1 MVYLCGRKK
10 KNRMDK
16 RKKYKGQNKIPD
28 PEKEP
33 LWKRYLEKFKD
44 PLIIILLVALFLSCF
59 VSGYEIMTTGNWRL
73 LFEPVGVLFAI
84 LLSTGVGFIFEV
96 KADREFDVLNQV
108 KDTQPVKVL
117 RRPCQ
122 PGEGYPACEGAASSV
137 EGCTPSDVQHP

>member
-1 MVYLCGRKK
+1 
-10 KNRMDK
+10 MDK
-16 RKKYKGQNKIPD
+16 RKKYLEMALSVDDPAVIAGKGQNKIPD

-84 LLSTGVGFIFEV
+84 LLSCLPSCF
-96 KADREFDVLNQV
+96 
-108 KDTQPVKVL
+108 
-117 RRPCQ
+117 RR
-122 PGEGYPACEGAASSV
+122 AWVSS
-137 EGCTPSDVQHP
+137 SK

>member
-16 RKKYKGQNKIPD
+16 RKKYLEMALSVDDPAVIAGKGQNKIPD

-59 VSGYEIMTTGNWRL
+59 VSSYEIMTTGNWRL
-73 LFEPVGVLFAI
+73 LFEPIGVLFAI
-84 LLSTGVGFIFEV
+84 LLSTGPRIRC
-96 KADREFDVLNQV
+96 AQS
-108 KDTQPVKVL
+108 
-117 RRPCQ
+117 
-122 PGEGYPACEGAASSV
+122 GEGYPTCESTAPSL
-137 EGCTPSDVQHP
+137 EGCTPSDVQHPEDGCGGG